1 MNIAMAEVQNLLQ
14 QLDHAM
20 TTALDSITRYVR
32 PLKEMEPHNI
42 SRKPPPE
49 QGETPQKML
58 ELFLKALDTDD
69 LKFIEPALEQLAM
82 KISATQFKNIQ
93 SALDDFDFRGAEAAT
108 RQIASDLGLPLES

>member
-1 MNIAMAEVQNLLQ
+1 MSGPSKKWSL
-14 QLDHAM
+14 
-20 TTALDSITRYVR
+20 ITF
-32 PLKEMEPHNI
+32 PA
-42 SRKPPPE
+42 SPPPE